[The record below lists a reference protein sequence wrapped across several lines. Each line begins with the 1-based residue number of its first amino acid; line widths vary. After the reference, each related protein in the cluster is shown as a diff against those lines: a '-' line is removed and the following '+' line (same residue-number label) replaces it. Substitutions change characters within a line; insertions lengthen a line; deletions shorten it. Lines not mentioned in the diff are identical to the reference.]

1 MASRVP
7 EDDEEGRDRIVVF
20 LRHGRAEDARDGV
33 TDEERPLTP
42 EGHAEMMKLAAGVE
56 RAFPR
61 AQTILSSP
69 LTRAVQTA
77 LWISKAYRSR
87 IKVHETPAL
96 ISSAPP
102 DEFAALL
109 REMSERRI
117 IVVGHE
123 PNLTANMLALVG
135 LTNVSHRLGLERGG
149 CYAVRLRGEGN
160 GVLEWLLSP
169 RILRKLA
176 E

>member
-1 MASRVP
+1 MATRVA
-7 EDDEEGRDRIVVF
+7 DDEEESRDRIIVF

-33 TDEERPLTP
+33 TDEERPLTA

-61 AQTILSSP
+61 AQTIFSSP

-87 IKVHETPAL
+87 IKVQESPAL
-96 ISSAPP
+96 TPNAPP
-102 DEFAALL
+102 EEFASLL
-109 REMSERRI
+109 RDMSERRI

-135 LTNVSHRLGLERGG
+135 MTNIGHRLALERGG
-149 CYAVRLRGEGN
+149 CYAVRMRAEGD
-160 GVLEWLLSP
+160 GILEWLLSP